1 MHSQTQLGSPEK
13 VDKVY
18 SSPIRFIFSRSVLR
32 RNLLITLTVG
42 CILSLANQYDVI
54 SRTPLSSKLVL
65 KIFFNFLVPFIV
77 SSASAAVNRERS
89 GPAGQSS
96 DRG

>member
-1 MHSQTQLGSPEK
+1 MQRTVIESSVQFDSPG
-13 VDKVY
+13 VI
-18 SSPIRFIFSRSVLR
+18 SSPIRFIFSRNVLR
-32 RNLLITLTVG
+32 RNLLIALIVG

-54 SRTPLSSKLVL
+54 ARTTINATLVL

-89 GPAGQSS
+89 GRAA
-96 DRG
+96 